1 MIQEPIL
8 LVGAGGHARACI
20 DVIEQEERFTVKGM
34 VGLSHEIGSIILGYS
49 VLGTDEDI
57 PTLLKDCKNILIAT
71 GQIETP
77 ESRIRLFE
85 SFQKKIVPFR

>member
-1 MIQEPIL
+1 MIQELIL

-20 DVIEQEERFTVKGM
+20 DVIEQEERFTVKGL
-34 VGLSHEIGSIILGYS
+34 VGLSHEIGSKILGYP

-57 PTLLKDCKNILIAT
+57 PALLKDCKNILIAT
-71 GQIETP
+71 GQIENP

-85 SFQKKIVPFR
+85 